1 MDKIL
6 SQEEIDALMGGVMSG
21 EVDTTPKEEEA
32 PGGIK
37 AYNLTSQERI
47 IRGRMPTWR

>member
-21 EVDTTPKEEEA
+21 DVDTAPKEEEE
-32 PGGIK
+32 PGGVK
-37 AYNLTSQERI
+37 TYGLTS
-47 IRGRMPTWR
+47 

>member
-21 EVDTTPKEEEA
+21 VK
-32 PGGIK
+32 
-37 AYNLTSQERI
+37 YNNYGNGSNLKLKNI
-47 IRGRMPTWR
+47 LFL

>member
-21 EVDTTPKEEEA
+21 EVETA
-32 PGGIK
+32 PRMRKIRAVSK
-37 AYNLTSQERI
+37 ALA
-47 IRGRMPTWR
+47 